1 MFIHIPLVFTLGFR
15 TFLFFAVGCRMFI
28 HSFNVFVVDF
38 GMVIQ
43 IFVVLLLV
51 FVYSFTY
58 FLLVIVWFC
67 QTGCMCR
74 RQKPLPWL
82 IQGQVKGH
90 KRQ

>member
-28 HSFNVFVVDF
+28 HSFNVFAVDF

-51 FVYSFTY
+51 FVCSFTY
-58 FLLVIVWFC
+58 FFY
-67 QTGCMCR
+67 
-74 RQKPLPWL
+74 WL
-82 IQGQVKGH
+82 SYGFAKLAVCAADRSHYHG
-90 KRQ
+90 